1 MPEGRRGGTGAYSGQ
16 LYRTTGAPCDASPW
30 DPARVRVSEVGEA
43 TFTFSGADQ
52 GTFAY
57 VLNGVSQSK
66 PITRQVFSTPR
77 TVCQ

>member
-1 MPEGRRGGTGAYSGQ
+1 MPEGRRGGTGAYSGK
-16 LYRTTGAPCDASPW
+16 LYRTTGAPFDASPW